1 MIVSLRP
8 ISEMRSRE
16 NPKTINIQH
25 KTNAIQLIYEEITPF
40 IDGIGV
46 LPGRECQ

>member
-1 MIVSLRP
+1 MIVTLRP

-25 KTNAIQLIYEEITPF
+25 KTNAIKLIYEEITPF
-40 IDGIGV
+40 IDGIGFIS
-46 LPGRECQ
+46 GHERQ